1 MGLRTKVSK
10 GERMEG
16 RDALAG
22 SQRLLHT
29 GTKDRDGRRA
39 LQARG

>member
-10 GERMEG
+10 AERMEG
-16 RDALAG
+16 RDALAS

-29 GTKDRDGRRA
+29 RH
-39 LQARG
+39 